1 MAPDANQMSF
11 NVITNVVFLKL
22 GGVIPMM
29 IVEMVLMKLF
39 VPPILQDPNV
49 DTMNGLAD
57 LEISVFQDHFIVM
70 EKLTAKT
77 KVMKLVAV
85 RNRFSLVFLY
95 IDFKNELALS
105 IVCPSLIPFFLQ
117 LHQLSL

>member
-39 VPPILQDPNV
+39 VPPILQDLNV
-49 DTMNGLAD
+49 DTTNGLAD
-57 LEISVFQDHFIVM
+57 LEISAFQDQTSFRVN
-70 EKLTAKT
+70 KDKT
-77 KVMKLVAV
+77 
-85 RNRFSLVFLY
+85 Y
-95 IDFKNELALS
+95 IS
-105 IVCPSLIPFFLQ
+105 SSGSSCVITPSSPFRAISAATLC
-117 LHQLSL
+117 L

>member
-1 MAPDANQMSF
+1 MNRMSF

-29 IVEMVLMKLF
+29 IVVMVLMKLF
-39 VPPILQDPNV
+39 VPPILQVPNA
-49 DTMNGLAD
+49 DTTNGLAD

-85 RNRFSLVFLY
+85 RKSILIIIN
-95 IDFKNELALS
+95 FK
-105 IVCPSLIPFFLQ
+105 
-117 LHQLSL
+117 

>member
-29 IVEMVLMKLF
+29 IVVMVLMKLF
-39 VPPILQDPNV
+39 VPPILLDLNV
-49 DTMNGLAD
+49 DTTNGLAD

-85 RNRFSLVFLY
+85 RNKYYSFIFPIFSL
-95 IDFKNELALS
+95 K
-105 IVCPSLIPFFLQ
+105 
-117 LHQLSL
+117 

>member
-1 MAPDANQMSF
+1 MAPDVNRMSF

-39 VPPILQDPNV
+39 VPPILLDLNV
-49 DTMNGLAD
+49 DTTNGLAD

-95 IDFKNELALS
+95 ID
-105 IVCPSLIPFFLQ
+105 
-117 LHQLSL
+117 